1 MFQATA
7 ICTQILNFAEPANH
21 LKSLINKFLY
31 LQFVILYYYISCK
44 MLLTTME
51 YATHTPR
58 LRGSEAGQI
67 TESQNHN
74 EHLEFTGII
83 GIMARAIPVFLM

>member
-1 MFQATA
+1 
-7 ICTQILNFAEPANH
+7 
-21 LKSLINKFLY
+21 
-31 LQFVILYYYISCK
+31 